1 MKRKSQIYVVVKVMK
16 FIKLNVKIKLNII
29 IIFIE
34 IIIIY
39 LSLNILFN
47 SYSLHAII
55 ISHDKI
61 Y

>member
-1 MKRKSQIYVVVKVMK
+1 MVVQILK
-16 FIKLNVKIKLNII
+16 FIKLNAKIKLNIII

-55 ISHDKI
+55 FFISKVI
-61 Y
+61 N

>member
-1 MKRKSQIYVVVKVMK
+1 MVVQILK
-16 FIKLNVKIKLNII
+16 FIKMNVKIKLNIII

-55 ISHDKI
+55 FFISKVI
-61 Y
+61 N

>member
-1 MKRKSQIYVVVKVMK
+1 MVVQILK
-16 FIKLNVKIKLNII
+16 FIKLNVKIKLNIII

-55 ISHDKI
+55 FFLVKSLIN
-61 Y
+61 

>member
-1 MKRKSQIYVVVKVMK
+1 MVVQILK
-16 FIKLNVKIKLNII
+16 FIKMNVKIKLNIIIII

-39 LSLNILFN
+39 LSLNVLFN

-55 ISHDKI
+55 FFISKVI
-61 Y
+61 N

>member
-1 MKRKSQIYVVVKVMK
+1 MVVQILK
-16 FIKLNVKIKLNII
+16 FIKMNVKIKLNIIII

-39 LSLNILFN
+39 LSLNVLFN

-55 ISHDKI
+55 FFISKVI
-61 Y
+61 N

>member
-1 MKRKSQIYVVVKVMK
+1 MK
-16 FIKLNVKIKLNII
+16 FIKLNVKIKLNIII

-55 ISHDKI
+55 FFISKVI
-61 Y
+61 N

>member
-1 MKRKSQIYVVVKVMK
+1 MVVQILK

-47 SYSLHAII
+47 SYSLHA
-55 ISHDKI
+55 KI
-61 Y
+61 FFL

>member
-1 MKRKSQIYVVVKVMK
+1 MVVQILK
-16 FIKLNVKIKLNII
+16 FIKLNAKIKLNII

-39 LSLNILFN
+39 LSLNVLFN

-55 ISHDKI
+55 FFISKVI
-61 Y
+61 N

>member
-1 MKRKSQIYVVVKVMK
+1 MVVQILK
-16 FIKLNVKIKLNII
+16 FIKLNVKIKLNIII

-55 ISHDKI
+55 FFISKVI
-61 Y
+61 N